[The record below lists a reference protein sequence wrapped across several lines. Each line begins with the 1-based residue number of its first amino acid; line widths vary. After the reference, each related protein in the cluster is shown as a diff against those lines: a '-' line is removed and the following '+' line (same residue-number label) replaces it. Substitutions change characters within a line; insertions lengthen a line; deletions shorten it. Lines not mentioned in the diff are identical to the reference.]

1 MNYPFASIDDLI
13 NYLGL
18 PDASTLP
25 SDIDR
30 MIKRASE
37 LIYRKTRH
45 ITDTSD
51 KVSDITQA
59 TCAQIEYWL
68 QIDETSDV
76 TGPLGP
82 MKIEDFSFNSKF
94 GKLGPR
100 CKEILID
107 AGLMYKGVSGS
118 GRYNLEGKDVI

>member
-1 MNYPFASIDDLI
+1 MNYPFATIDDLI

-18 PDASTLP
+18 PDASSLP

-30 MIKRASE
+30 IIKRASE

-45 ITDTSD
+45 LTDTSD
-51 KVSDITQA
+51 KESEITQA

-68 QIDETSDV
+68 QIDETSDI

-107 AGLMYKGVSGS
+107 TGLMYKGVSGS

>member
-1 MNYPFASIDDLI
+1 MNLPFATVDDLLD
-13 NYLGL
+13 YLGL

-25 SDIDR
+25 GDISR
-30 MIKRASE
+30 MLFRASE

-45 ITDTSD
+45 MTDTTD
-51 KVSDITQA
+51 KKAEVIQA

-68 QIDETSDV
+68 QIDETSDI

-118 GRYNLEGKDVI
+118 GRYNLEGKDVT

>member
-1 MNYPFASIDDLI
+1 MNIPFATVDDLI
-13 NYLGL
+13 GYLGL
-18 PDASTLP
+18 PDASSLP
-25 SDIDR
+25 ADIIR
-30 MIKRASE
+30 MIHRASE

-45 ITDTSD
+45 LTETTDKESE
-51 KVSDITQA
+51 VTQA

-68 QIDETSDV
+68 QIDETSDI

-100 CKEILID
+100 CKEILVD

-118 GRYNLEGKDVI
+118 SHYHIEGKDVT